1 MSDAAPDCDLEER
14 MRALNAV
21 GTASAPAPTYDFTG
35 EDDTPAADL
44 LRRAVAAA
52 ELVAEE
58 DVPRLRPSGAVFF
71 APAELEAMLLPA
83 RLYGGAAGPALDGDD
98 RSTVGSARSDDASSY
113 SEGEEEADEAAAQ
126 AAVTA
131 FLTTRGLAGA
141 APALDG
147 DDRSTVGSARS
158 GDADDAQSGGDA
170 DQNPE
175 DEEAPPY
182 IVSAEALAAAA
193 AAREA
198 SAAAE
203 DGDNIGCLW
212 YGRER
217 SRHSLFSETSARWRG
232 APPMM
237 EAMRL
242 ELAMFV
248 GVQVPRFGVL
258 RMESPATQDERLLF
272 LSHSVAAYVAAAPH
286 ATVVVAAVLQRPD
299 LFFDEV
305 QRLFYEVY
313 LDGFNRVSA
322 DGALTGPA
330 HTGREGPC
338 HVERVRCDAYSR
350 LALTRHTERGL
361 CAARVFLAVDPA
373 SVPSVSVE
381 RDVVFIDASAAVHH
395 DGVAAAQLECAAGT
409 THVLVLAEPVRAP
422 APPVTGTRLVEYR
435 AHPVSA

>member
-83 RLYGGAAGPALDGDD
+83 RLYGGAAG
-98 RSTVGSARSDDASSY
+98 
-113 SEGEEEADEAAAQ
+113 
-126 AAVTA
+126 
-131 FLTTRGLAGA
+131 
-141 APALDG
+141 PALDG